1 MKEKEQDKTSEKA
14 GVFMTAVSYSDS
26 TDYNLRDSFILDS
39 GATVHVCNSR
49 QHFATSTPASEDDLL
64 YAGNTLVPIEG
75 FGSVDITIQ
84 TPAGPRLIEL
94 QHTALI
100 SSFHTSVVSLKRL
113 VAKGVY

>member
-1 MKEKEQDKTSEKA
+1 MASI
-14 GVFMTAVSYSDS
+14 GYSAS
-26 TDYNLRDSFILDS
+26 SSDYSLRDSFILDS

-49 QHFATSTPASEDDLL
+49 QCFATFTPASEDDLL
-64 YAGNTLVPIEG
+64 YAGNMVVPIEE

-100 SSFHTSVVSLKRL
+100 SSFHTSVVSLKRI